1 MGLHPARSGGEGAAP
16 AGGRRGRGE
25 GEGEARVPL
34 PGRGCGRRPLSA
46 RPGLALRRLHRP
58 VPSQGRGRPA
68 RRNRRMTRG
77 FPHGEMYPNPFSVP

>member
-1 MGLHPARSGGEGAAP
+1 MRLHPARSGGEGAAP

-46 RPGLALRRLHRP
+46 RRASLCAAFTARCPRRA
-58 VPSQGRGRPA
+58 GGGRPA
-68 RRNRRMTRG
+68 GTAG
-77 FPHGEMYPNPFSVP
+77 